1 MKQISTQKRNEK
13 SVSEENCMGYMVYL
27 LLVLKP
33 FNQPSKNTVSLVL
46 FVSFSFL
53 FYFIHFILFSWGLR
67 IFKGRVSERLRPNL
81 WKKRITEVSIYPLP
95 NATLTYST

>member
-13 SVSEENCMGYMVYL
+13 SVLEENCMGYTVYL

-67 IFKGRVSERLRPNL
+67 IFKGRVSERLRPNI
-81 WKKRITEVSIYPLP
+81 WKKRITEVFIYPLP
-95 NATLTYST
+95 NATLTYFR